1 MGRRDGRS
9 DTASSGQV
17 SPALRGARLEAVAN
31 EDVEAVRRFYAA
43 WTAGDLEAMLAEV
56 DSQVEAQPVLGLL
69 YERPSYRGHGGIS
82 RWFEE
87 VDDLWDH
94 FESHVEATYDIGGAV
109 IAFVR
114 LVAHTRGRASDSR
127 IAVVCRF
134 RDGKILS
141 FRGRDRDEVIEEL
154 HLPT

>member
-1 MGRRDGRS
+1 VGK
-9 DTASSGQV
+9 
-17 SPALRGARLEAVAN
+17 

-56 DSQVEAQPVLGLL
+56 HPEVEAQPVLGLL

-87 VDDLWDH
+87 VDDLWDD
-94 FESHVEATYDIGGAV
+94 FEAHVEDTYEVAGAV

-114 LVAHTRGRASDSR
+114 LVAYTRGRASDSR
-127 IAVVCRF
+127 IAVVCRL
-134 RDGKILS
+134 RDGKIVS

-154 HLPT
+154 GLPS